1 MSHIAIPIPS
11 GPGKQDIEIEMTIN
25 GQKQQL
31 HYRVELF
38 YWEDCSIPVVN
49 RVECI
54 KNMLSDYDQDW
65 MIYFIGDPNKEFIPI
80 TFIKKD
86 DWQIQRQRFQE
97 AIA

>member
-1 MSHIAIPIPS
+1 MSHIAIPIPPGS
-11 GPGKQDIEIEMTIN
+11 GKQDIEIEMTIN

-38 YWEDCSIPVVN
+38 YWEDCEIPVVN

-54 KNMLSDYDQDW
+54 KNMLSDYDEDW
-65 MIYFIGDPNKEFIPI
+65 MIYFIGDPNKEYVPI

-86 DWQIQRQRFQE
+86 DWKKKKQMMQ
-97 AIA
+97 AGV

>member
-1 MSHIAIPIPS
+1 
-11 GPGKQDIEIEMTIN
+11 MTIN

-38 YWEDCSIPVVN
+38 YWEDCEIPVVN

-54 KNMLSDYDQDW
+54 KNMLSDYDEDW
-65 MIYFIGDPNKEFIPI
+65 MIYFIGDPNKEYVPI

-86 DWQIQRQRFQE
+86 DWVKKKKMMKE
-97 AIA
+97 AV

>member
-1 MSHIAIPIPS
+1 MSHIAIPIPP
-11 GPGKQDIEIEMTIN
+11 GEGKQEIEIEMTIN

-38 YWEDCSIPVVN
+38 YWEDCEIPVVN

-54 KNMLSDYDQDW
+54 KNMLSDYDEDW
-65 MIYFIGDPNKEFIPI
+65 MIYFIGDPNREYVPI

-86 DWQIQRQRFQE
+86 DWVKKKKMMK
-97 AIA
+97 AGV

>member
-1 MSHIAIPIPS
+1 MSHIAIPIPP
-11 GPGKQDIEIEMTIN
+11 GEGKQEIEIEMTIN

-38 YWEDCSIPVVN
+38 YWEDCEIPVVN

-54 KNMLSDYDQDW
+54 KNMLSDYDEDW
-65 MIYFIGDPNKEFIPI
+65 MIYFIGDPNKEYVPI

-86 DWQIQRQRFQE
+86 DWVKKKKMMKE
-97 AIA
+97 AV

>member
-1 MSHIAIPIPS
+1 MSHIAIPIPPGS
-11 GPGKQDIEIEMTIN
+11 GKQDIEIEMTIN

-38 YWEDCSIPVVN
+38 YWEDCEIPVVN

-54 KNMLSDYDQDW
+54 KNMLSDYDEDW
-65 MIYFIGDPNKEFIPI
+65 MIYFIGDPNKEYVPI

-86 DWQIQRQRFQE
+86 DWRKKKQMMQ
-97 AIA
+97 ASV

>member
-1 MSHIAIPIPS
+1 MSHIAIPIPPGS
-11 GPGKQDIEIEMTIN
+11 GKQDIEIEMTIN

-38 YWEDCSIPVVN
+38 YWEDCEIPVVN

-54 KNMLSDYDQDW
+54 KNMLSDYDEDW
-65 MIYFIGDPNKEFIPI
+65 MIYFIGDPNKDYVPI

-86 DWQIQRQRFQE
+86 DWAKKKQMMKE
-97 AIA
+97 SV